1 MTKLIVGLGNPD
13 KEYQNT
19 RHNLGFL
26 ALDHFKNTI
35 DASNFSLKSAFQAEI
50 SEGKVGETK
59 VLLAKPSTFM
69 NLSGQAV
76 RKIADYYHLSFDDII
91 IIYDDID
98 LLLGQSR
105 IRTGDQTTTHNGVR
119 SVIEH
124 LNDNQFIRV
133 RIGIDHIGRKLS
145 TERFVLG
152 KFNVLE
158 RKNIDQMLELVVKEL
173 IVMLETKTIVS
184 KTVSL

>member
-1 MTKLIVGLGNPD
+1 MTKLIVGLGNPG

-26 ALDHFKNTI
+26 AIDNLKNSI
-35 DASNFSLKSAFQAEI
+35 DAGNFALKSLFQAEI
-50 SEGKVGETK
+50 SEGRVGETK
-59 VLLAKPSTFM
+59 IVLAKPSTFM

-76 RKIADYYHLSFDDII
+76 RKIADFYHLAFDDII
-91 IIYDDID
+91 IIYDDVD
-98 LLLGQSR
+98 LPLGQSR

-119 SVIEH
+119 SVIKH

-133 RIGIDHIGRKLS
+133 RIGIDHTGRKLS

-158 RKNIDQMLELVVKEL
+158 QKNIDQMIGLVVKEL
-173 IVMLETKTIVS
+173 VAMLEKKLIVS
-184 KTVSL
+184 RTITL